1 MLKNDSFLI
10 KKTRCPRCASL
21 GKDTSKDNL
30 AIYSDGHEWCY
41 SCGFYKKGNKI
52 KKLQQLPKKEL
63 EVVLPLDCSFDYP
76 QRALQWIEQYGL
88 SRTDLLAHRVMW
100 SDWSKRLYFP
110 VFAESGLLAYQ
121 GRYFGEDK
129 GKPKWWG
136 QGDLKN
142 VHHYLLTKPPGDSII
157 LCEDIV
163 SAIKIQKAGYN
174 SMPLFGSHID
184 VKRLSRLAVR
194 FYKVGIYLD
203 PDKRKE
209 ALKFALLGR
218 SLGLDTWTIF
228 SNKDPKEEP
237 YDRLSCLLKEK
248 VRQVC

>member
-1 MLKNDSFLI
+1 MNNDSYLVA
-10 KKTRCPRCASL
+10 KKQCPNCAKL

-52 KKLQQLPKKEL
+52 KQLQALPKQEL
-63 EVVLPLDCSFDYP
+63 EIVLPYDCSFDYP
-76 QRALQWIEQYGL
+76 QRALQWLEQYEL
-88 SRTDLLAHRVMW
+88 SRNDLIVNRVMW
-100 SDWSKRLYFP
+100 SEWSQRLYFP

-121 GRYFGEDK
+121 GRYFGTEK
-129 GKPKWWG
+129 KPKWWG

-142 VHHYLLTKPPGDSII
+142 VHHYLLTPNPDNSII

-163 SAIKIQKAGYN
+163 SAIKIQKVGHN

-184 VKRLSRLAVR
+184 FKRLSRLSKR
-194 FYKVGIYLD
+194 FSKVGIYLD

-209 ALKFALLGR
+209 AVKFAQLGK
-218 SLGLDTWTIF
+218 SIGLDCYVIF
-228 SNKDPKEEP
+228 SDKDPKEES
-237 YDRLSCLLKEK
+237 YDCLSRLLQKE
-248 VRQVC
+248 VG